1 MNNATECVFSESFKT
16 RFHAFVWILIFIR
29 LFSMP
34 CNQLELVKTPHLRFR
49 IGFHELLWIAWTMV
63 TDGVKCEIVNAICIP
78 WYPVCPYPSKE
89 EFTAVSVQLVQKYP
103 ILRLHWKWLCMFNV
117 CVCVCVCEFCI
128 AYHSLISWLLDGWR
142 SRPRAP

>member
-49 IGFHELLWIAWTMV
+49 IGFQELLWIAWTMV
-63 TDGVKCEIVNAICIP
+63 TDGVRCEIVNAICIP

-103 ILRLHWKWLCMFNV
+103 ILRDSTGNGYV
-117 CVCVCVCEFCI
+117 SSTCVCVCVRVLHC
-128 AYHSLISWLLDGWR
+128 L
-142 SRPRAP
+142 PQPN